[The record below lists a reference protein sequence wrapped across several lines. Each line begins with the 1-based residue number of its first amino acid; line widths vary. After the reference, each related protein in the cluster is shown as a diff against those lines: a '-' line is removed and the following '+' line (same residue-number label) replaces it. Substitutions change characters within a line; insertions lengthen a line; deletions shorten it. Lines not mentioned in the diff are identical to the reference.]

1 MKFVIN
7 PMIIILILFHGIC
20 HAETVL
26 RFKTK
31 ITTDANRL
39 GDLLLIKEDKE
50 KWSDLPLSSQPTADE
65 WVTKD
70 KILDWMTQ
78 RLGKFTSSWK
88 GKTRVRVTQSAQTS
102 GQALQDKAK
111 ALLISKLHAQYQRLV
126 IEPLSKVKSSTIPLD
141 SFTAKTNLRFPIA
154 KRVCV
159 WLNNGKQHIPVWFR
173 VRAYAHV
180 WVANHNMSYN
190 TPIIKTAFSWKERN
204 IAGLISPPAQRLPDN
219 AWLQSTLE
227 ANKILLANQ
236 TKEAPVIIH
245 GQTVKV
251 HFHSNQISLVMDA
264 IALADGSIGQTIR
277 VKNIRN
283 HKSFDA
289 KVTGILQTEVI
300 A

>member
-7 PMIIILILFHGIC
+7 PMIIILILFHGMC

-26 RFKTK
+26 RFKAQ
-31 ITTDANRL
+31 ITTGAHRL

-50 KWSDLPLSSQPTADE
+50 KWSDLPLSSHPTSGE

-70 KILDWMTQ
+70 KILDWMSQ
-78 RLGKFTSSWK
+78 RLGKFTASWQ
-88 GKTRVRVTQSAQTS
+88 GKTRVRVSHSTLTS

-111 ALLISKLHAQYQRLV
+111 ARIISKLHSQYQRLE

-141 SFTAKTNLRFPIA
+141 NFTAKTSLSFPVA

-159 WLNNGKQHIPVWFR
+159 WLNNGKQHIPIWFR

-180 WVANHNMSYN
+180 WVANDNMSYN

-204 IAGLISPPAQRLPDN
+204 IAGLISPPAQWLPDN
-219 AWLQSTLE
+219 AWLKSTIE
-227 ANKILLANQ
+227 ADKILLSNQ
-236 TKEAPVIIH
+236 IREAPVIIH
-245 GQTVKV
+245 GQTIKV
-251 HFHSNQISLVMDA
+251 YFQSNKIRLVMDA
-264 IALADGSIGQTIR
+264 IALADGNMGQMIR

-283 HKSFDA
+283 QKSFDA
-289 KVTGILQTEVI
+289 KVIGIQQAEVL